1 MSIWNNSIGIIRWNT
16 KTHPHLLK
24 LLWLLERDFSVP
36 GEKGRHIVEFDWFDC
51 SILLELT

>member
-16 KTHPHLLK
+16 KTHSHLLK